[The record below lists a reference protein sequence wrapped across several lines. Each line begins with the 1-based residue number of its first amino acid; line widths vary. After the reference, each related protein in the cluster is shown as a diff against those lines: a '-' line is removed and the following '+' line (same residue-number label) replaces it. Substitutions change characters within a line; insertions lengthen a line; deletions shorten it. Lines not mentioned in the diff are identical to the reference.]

1 MKTESACYSP
11 YAAWMRR
18 LMYARRLIFP
28 IRNPS
33 PIAAGTEYT
42 SLSKDRATMRG
53 LLIIYRFWY
62 IDLTLQ
68 AKFNNLHQTNAGI
81 FTTVLGGPFHNSE
94 NSPQAGFHI
103 PSERARTVQIISR
116 CGRTVFQFHLICSAD
131 TCRAL
136 Y

>member
-1 MKTESACYSP
+1 MKMESACYSP

-81 FTTVLGGPFHNSE
+81 FTTVQMARFIILR
-94 NSPQAGFHI
+94 I
-103 PSERARTVQIISR
+103 PHRPDSTSHLRARTVQIVSR
-116 CGRTVFQFHLICSAD
+116 CGCTVFQFHLICSA
-131 TCRAL
+131 TTYRSL